1 MSIKMRAMGKL
12 TTPFNHK
19 KDVSINVASVR
30 PANTTKGHLAKVS
43 AEEIKARRVAAY
55 RYLLP

>member
-1 MSIKMRAMGKL
+1 MKAMGKP

-19 KDVSINVASVR
+19 KDVSVHVASVR
-30 PANTTKGHLAKVS
+30 LANTTKGYLTKVS
-43 AEEIKARRVAAY
+43 AEEIKTRRVAAY

>member
-1 MSIKMRAMGKL
+1 MGKL